1 LEQGSTIVDKTTLQF
16 VVGTMLFNLV
26 ESVMPGRWINNL
38 FLAVETIINN
48 VVNNIDGTIMH
59 LNRTKT
65 CFYWLLQC
73 VRMQNG

>member
-1 LEQGSTIVDKTTLQF
+1 MSTIVVGTTLQF

-38 FLAVETIINN
+38 FLVVETIINN
-48 VVNNIDGTIMH
+48 VVNNIDGKIMH
-59 LNRTKT
+59 LNRTRTKT